1 MNPKMNKPPLL
12 IGSTIGVLG
21 GGQLGQML
29 SMAAA
34 RLGFKTHIFEPSD
47 APPASNVSSKFTQ
60 ANYDDF
66 DALKQFA
73 SSVNVVTYEFENI
86 PTRALDIIEK
96 HCEIF
101 PSREALKISQDRLIE
116 KEFINKL
123 GFKTASFC
131 EVNSIEEL
139 IHAINQIGAPSILKT
154 RRFGYDGKG
163 QVKVQPSSK
172 PEEIWKNLGEK
183 ALILEGFI
191 NFSSEFSVIGSRS
204 KDGQI
209 SCFDPGEN
217 VHKDGILRTT
227 TVPAHLTNQQKTEA
241 VLITAKILETL
252 KYVGVIG
259 IEFFLEK
266 NSLVI
271 NEFAPR
277 VHNSGHWTQN
287 GCTVDQFEQH
297 IRAITGWKLGNA
309 ERHSDVIMEN
319 LIGDEIYKTNQLVED
334 GSIAL
339 HLYGKADVNPGRKMG
354 HFNRIKK

>member
-1 MNPKMNKPPLL
+1 MNKTL
-12 IGSTIGVLG
+12 ISGSTIGILG

-34 RLGFKTHIFEPSD
+34 RLGFKTHNFEPSEN
-47 APPASNVSSKFTQ
+47 PPASNVASKFTR
-60 ANYDDF
+60 AEYDDY

-73 SSVNVVTYEFENI
+73 SSVDVVTYEFENI
-86 PTRALDIIEK
+86 PTAALDIIETQS
-96 HCEIF
+96 EIF
-101 PSREALKISQDRLIE
+101 PNREALKISQDRLIE

>member
-1 MNPKMNKPPLL
+1 MNKTL
-12 IGSTIGVLG
+12 ISGSTIGILG

-29 SMAAA
+29 SMAAS
-34 RLGFKTHIFEPSD
+34 RLGFKTHIFEPSEN
-47 APPASNVSSKFTQ
+47 PPASNVASKFTR
-60 ANYDDF
+60 AEYDDY

-73 SSVNVVTYEFENI
+73 SSVDVVTYEFENI
-86 PTRALDIIEK
+86 PTAALDIIETQS
-96 HCEIF
+96 EIF
-101 PSREALKISQDRLIE
+101 PNREALKISQDRLIE

>member
-1 MNPKMNKPPLL
+1 MNKTL
-12 IGSTIGVLG
+12 ISGSTIGILG

-29 SMAAA
+29 SMAAS
-34 RLGFKTHIFEPSD
+34 RLGFKTHIFEPSEN
-47 APPASNVSSKFTQ
+47 PPASNVASKFTR
-60 ANYDDF
+60 AEYDDY

-73 SSVNVVTYEFENI
+73 SSVDVVTYEFENI
-86 PTRALDIIEK
+86 PTAALDIIETQS
-96 HCEIF
+96 EIF
-101 PSREALKISQDRLIE
+101 PNREALKISQDRLIE

-139 IHAINQIGAPSILKT
+139 NHAINQIGAPSILKT

>member
-1 MNPKMNKPPLL
+1 MNKTLTS
-12 IGSTIGVLG
+12 GSTIGILG

-34 RLGFKTHIFEPSD
+34 RLGFKTHIFEPSEN
-47 APPASNVSSKFTQ
+47 PPASNVSSKFTR
-60 ANYDDF
+60 AEYNDY

-73 SSVNVVTYEFENI
+73 SSVDVVTYEFENI
-86 PTRALDIIEK
+86 PTAALDIIETQS
-96 HCEIF
+96 EIF
-101 PSREALKISQDRLIE
+101 PNREALKISQDRLIE

-131 EVNSIEEL
+131 EVNSLEEL
-139 IHAINQIGAPSILKT
+139 IKGINQIGAPSILKT

-172 PEEIWKNLGEK
+172 PEEIWRNLGEK

-339 HLYGKADVNPGRKMG
+339 HLYGKTDVNPGRKMG

>member
-1 MNPKMNKPPLL
+1 MNKTL
-12 IGSTIGVLG
+12 ISGSTIGILG

-29 SMAAA
+29 SMAAS
-34 RLGFKTHIFEPSD
+34 RLGFKTHIFEPSEN
-47 APPASNVSSKFTQ
+47 PPASNVASKFTR
-60 ANYDDF
+60 AEYDDY

-73 SSVNVVTYEFENI
+73 SSVDVVTYEFENV
-86 PTRALDIIEK
+86 PTAALDIIETQS
-96 HCEIF
+96 EIF
-101 PSREALKISQDRLIE
+101 PNREALKISQDRLIE

-339 HLYGKADVNPGRKMG
+339 YLYGKADVNPGRKMG

>member
-1 MNPKMNKPPLL
+1 MNPKMNKTL
-12 IGSTIGVLG
+12 ISGSTIGILG

-34 RLGFKTHIFEPSD
+34 RLGFKTHIFEPSEN
-47 APPASNVSSKFTQ
+47 PPASNVASKFTR
-60 ANYDDF
+60 AEYDDY

-73 SSVNVVTYEFENI
+73 SSVDVVTYEFENI
-86 PTRALDIIEK
+86 PTAALDIIETQS
-96 HCEIF
+96 EIF
-101 PSREALKISQDRLIE
+101 PNREALKISQDRLIE

-217 VHKDGILRTT
+217 VHQDGILRTT

>member
-1 MNPKMNKPPLL
+1 MNKPL
-12 IGSTIGVLG
+12 ISGSTIGILG

-29 SMAAA
+29 SMAAS
-34 RLGFKTHIFEPSD
+34 RLGFKTHIFEPSEN
-47 APPASNVSSKFTQ
+47 PPASNVASKFTR
-60 ANYDDF
+60 AEYDDY

-73 SSVNVVTYEFENI
+73 SSVDVVTYEFENI
-86 PTRALDIIEK
+86 PTAALDIIETQS
-96 HCEIF
+96 EIF
-101 PSREALKISQDRLIE
+101 PNREALKISQDRLIE

-131 EVNSIEEL
+131 EVNSLEEL
-139 IHAINQIGAPSILKT
+139 IQGINQIGAPSILKT

>member
-1 MNPKMNKPPLL
+1 MNKTL
-12 IGSTIGVLG
+12 ISGSTIGILG

-34 RLGFKTHIFEPSD
+34 RLGFKTHIFEPSEN
-47 APPASNVSSKFTQ
+47 PPASNVASKFTR
-60 ANYDDF
+60 AEYDDY

-73 SSVNVVTYEFENI
+73 SGVDVVTYEFENI
-86 PTRALDIIEK
+86 PTAALDIIETQS
-96 HCEIF
+96 EIF
-101 PSREALKISQDRLIE
+101 PNREALKISQDRLIE

>member
-1 MNPKMNKPPLL
+1 MNKTL
-12 IGSTIGVLG
+12 ISGSTIGILG

-29 SMAAA
+29 SMAAS
-34 RLGFKTHIFEPSD
+34 RLGFKTHIFEPSEN
-47 APPASNVSSKFTQ
+47 PPASNVSSKFTR
-60 ANYDDF
+60 AEYDDY

-73 SSVNVVTYEFENI
+73 SSVDVVTYEFENI
-86 PTRALDIIEK
+86 PTAALDIIETQS
-96 HCEIF
+96 EIF
-101 PSREALKISQDRLIE
+101 PNREALKISQDRLIE

>member
-1 MNPKMNKPPLL
+1 MNKTL
-12 IGSTIGVLG
+12 ISGSTIGILG

-34 RLGFKTHIFEPSD
+34 RLGFKTHIFEPSEN
-47 APPASNVSSKFTQ
+47 PPASNVASKFTR
-60 ANYDDF
+60 AEYDDY

-73 SSVNVVTYEFENI
+73 SSVDVVTYEFENI
-86 PTRALDIIEK
+86 PTAALDIIETQS
-96 HCEIF
+96 EIF
-101 PSREALKISQDRLIE
+101 PNREALKISQDRLIE

-139 IHAINQIGAPSILKT
+139 IHAINQIGTPSILKT

>member
-1 MNPKMNKPPLL
+1 MNKTL
-12 IGSTIGVLG
+12 ISGSTIGILG

-34 RLGFKTHIFEPSD
+34 RLGFKTHIFEPSEN
-47 APPASNVSSKFTQ
+47 PPASNVASKFTR
-60 ANYDDF
+60 AEYDDY

-73 SSVNVVTYEFENI
+73 SSVDVVTYEFENI
-86 PTRALDIIEK
+86 PTAALDIIETQS
-96 HCEIF
+96 EIF
-101 PSREALKISQDRLIE
+101 PNREALKISQDRLIE

-163 QVKVQPSSK
+163 QIKVQPSSK

>member
-1 MNPKMNKPPLL
+1 MNKTL
-12 IGSTIGVLG
+12 ISGSTIGILG

-34 RLGFKTHIFEPSD
+34 RLGFKTHIFEPSEN
-47 APPASNVSSKFTQ
+47 PPASNVSSKFTR
-60 ANYDDF
+60 AEYDDY

-73 SSVNVVTYEFENI
+73 SSVDVVTYEFENI
-86 PTRALDIIEK
+86 PTAALDIIETQS
-96 HCEIF
+96 EIF
-101 PSREALKISQDRLIE
+101 PNREALKISQDRLIE

-131 EVNSIEEL
+131 EVNSLEEL
-139 IHAINQIGAPSILKT
+139 IQGINQIGAPSILKT

-172 PEEIWKNLGEK
+172 PEEIWRNLGEK

-339 HLYGKADVNPGRKMG
+339 HLYGKTDVNPGRKMG

>member
-1 MNPKMNKPPLL
+1 MNKTL
-12 IGSTIGVLG
+12 ISGSTIGILG

-34 RLGFKTHIFEPSD
+34 RLGFKTHIFEPSEN
-47 APPASNVSSKFTQ
+47 PPASNVASKFTR
-60 ANYDDF
+60 AEYDDY

-73 SSVNVVTYEFENI
+73 SSVDVVTYEFENI
-86 PTRALDIIEK
+86 PTAALDIIETQS
-96 HCEIF
+96 EIF
-101 PSREALKISQDRLIE
+101 PNREALKISQDRLIE

-191 NFSSEFSVIGSRS
+191 NFSREFSVIGSRS

>member
-1 MNPKMNKPPLL
+1 MNKTL
-12 IGSTIGVLG
+12 ISGSTIGILG

-34 RLGFKTHIFEPSD
+34 RLGFKTHIFEPSEN
-47 APPASNVSSKFTQ
+47 PPASNVASKFTR
-60 ANYDDF
+60 AEYNDY

-73 SSVNVVTYEFENI
+73 SSVDVVTYEFKNI
-86 PTRALDIIEK
+86 PTAALDIIETQS
-96 HCEIF
+96 EIF
-101 PSREALKISQDRLIE
+101 PNREALKISQDRLIE

-131 EVNSIEEL
+131 EVNSIEVL

>member
-1 MNPKMNKPPLL
+1 MNKTL
-12 IGSTIGVLG
+12 ISGSTIGILG

-29 SMAAA
+29 SMAAS
-34 RLGFKTHIFEPSD
+34 RLGFKTHIFEPSEN
-47 APPASNVSSKFTQ
+47 PPASNVASKFTR
-60 ANYDDF
+60 AEYDDYE
-66 DALKQFA
+66 ALKQFA
-73 SSVNVVTYEFENI
+73 SSVDVVTYEFENI
-86 PTRALDIIEK
+86 PTAALDIIETQS
-96 HCEIF
+96 EIF
-101 PSREALKISQDRLIE
+101 PNREALKISQDRLIE

-319 LIGDEIYKTNQLVED
+319 LIGDEIYKTSQLVED
-334 GSIAL
+334 SSIAL
-339 HLYGKADVNPGRKMG
+339 HLYGKADETPGRKMG

>member
-1 MNPKMNKPPLL
+1 MNKTL
-12 IGSTIGVLG
+12 ISGSTIGILG

-34 RLGFKTHIFEPSD
+34 RLGFKTHIFEPSEN
-47 APPASNVSSKFTQ
+47 PPASNVSSKFTR
-60 ANYDDF
+60 AEYNDYN
-66 DALKQFA
+66 ALKQFA
-73 SSVNVVTYEFENI
+73 SSVDVVTYEFENI
-86 PTRALDIIEK
+86 PTAALDIIETQS
-96 HCEIF
+96 EIF
-101 PSREALKISQDRLIE
+101 PNREALKISQDRLIE
-116 KEFINKL
+116 KGFINKL

-131 EVNSIEEL
+131 EVNSLEEL
-139 IHAINQIGAPSILKT
+139 IKGINQIGAPSILKT

-172 PEEIWKNLGEK
+172 PEEIWRNLGEK

-339 HLYGKADVNPGRKMG
+339 HLYGKTDVNPGRKMG

>member
-1 MNPKMNKPPLL
+1 MNKTL
-12 IGSTIGVLG
+12 ISGSTIGILG

-34 RLGFKTHIFEPSD
+34 RLGFKTHIFEPSEN
-47 APPASNVSSKFTQ
+47 PPASNVASKFTR
-60 ANYDDF
+60 AEYDDY

-73 SSVNVVTYEFENI
+73 SSVDVVTYEFENI
-86 PTRALDIIEK
+86 PTAALDIIETQS
-96 HCEIF
+96 EIF
-101 PSREALKISQDRLIE
+101 PNREALKISQDRLIE

-252 KYVGVIG
+252 NYVGVIG

-319 LIGDEIYKTNQLVED
+319 LIGDEIYKTYQLVED

>member
-1 MNPKMNKPPLL
+1 MNKTL
-12 IGSTIGVLG
+12 ISGSTIGILG

-34 RLGFKTHIFEPSD
+34 RLGFKTHIFEPSEN
-47 APPASNVSSKFTQ
+47 PPASNVASKFTR
-60 ANYDDF
+60 AEYDDY

-73 SSVNVVTYEFENI
+73 SSVDVVTYEFENI
-86 PTRALDIIEK
+86 PTAALDIIETQS
-96 HCEIF
+96 EIF
-101 PSREALKISQDRLIE
+101 PNREALKISQDLLIE

>member
-1 MNPKMNKPPLL
+1 MNKTL
-12 IGSTIGVLG
+12 ISGSTIGILG

-34 RLGFKTHIFEPSD
+34 RLGFKTHIFEPSEN
-47 APPASNVSSKFTQ
+47 PPASNVSSKFTR
-60 ANYDDF
+60 AEYDDY

-73 SSVNVVTYEFENI
+73 SSVDVVTYEFENI
-86 PTRALDIIEK
+86 PTAALDIIETQS
-96 HCEIF
+96 EIF
-101 PSREALKISQDRLIE
+101 PNRETLKISQDRLIE

>member
-1 MNPKMNKPPLL
+1 MNKTL
-12 IGSTIGVLG
+12 ISGSTIGILG

-34 RLGFKTHIFEPSD
+34 RLGFKTHIFEPSEN
-47 APPASNVSSKFTQ
+47 PPASNVASKFTR
-60 ANYDDF
+60 AEYDDY

-73 SSVNVVTYEFENI
+73 SSVDVVTYEFENI
-86 PTRALDIIEK
+86 PTAALDIIETQS
-96 HCEIF
+96 EIF
-101 PSREALKISQDRLIE
+101 PNREALKISQDRLIE

-309 ERHSDVIMEN
+309 ERHSDIIMEN

-339 HLYGKADVNPGRKMG
+339 HLYGKADVQPGRKMG

>member
-1 MNPKMNKPPLL
+1 MNKTL
-12 IGSTIGVLG
+12 ISGSTIGILG

-34 RLGFKTHIFEPSD
+34 RLGFKTHIFEPSEN
-47 APPASNVSSKFTQ
+47 PPASNVASKFTR
-60 ANYDDF
+60 AEYDDYE
-66 DALKQFA
+66 ALKQFA
-73 SSVNVVTYEFENI
+73 SSVDVVTYEFENI
-86 PTRALDIIEK
+86 PTAALDIIETQS
-96 HCEIF
+96 EIF
-101 PSREALKISQDRLIE
+101 PNREALKISQDRLIE

>member
-1 MNPKMNKPPLL
+1 MNKTL
-12 IGSTIGVLG
+12 ISGSTIGILG

-34 RLGFKTHIFEPSD
+34 RLGFKTHIFEPSEN
-47 APPASNVSSKFTQ
+47 PPASNVASKFTR
-60 ANYDDF
+60 AEYDDYE
-66 DALKQFA
+66 ALKQFA
-73 SSVNVVTYEFENI
+73 SSVDVVTYEFENI
-86 PTRALDIIEK
+86 PTAALDIIETQS
-96 HCEIF
+96 EIF
-101 PSREALKISQDRLIE
+101 PNREALKISQDRLIE

-163 QVKVQPSSK
+163 QVKVQPASK
-172 PEEIWKNLGEK
+172 PEEIWKNLGGK

>member
-1 MNPKMNKPPLL
+1 MNKTL
-12 IGSTIGVLG
+12 ISGSTIGILG

-34 RLGFKTHIFEPSD
+34 RLGFKTHIFEPSEN
-47 APPASNVSSKFTQ
+47 PPASNVASKFTR
-60 ANYDDF
+60 AEYDDY

-73 SSVNVVTYEFENI
+73 SSVDVVTYEFENI
-86 PTRALDIIEK
+86 PTAALDIIETQS
-96 HCEIF
+96 EIF
-101 PSREALKISQDRLIE
+101 PNREALKISQDRLIE

-204 KDGQI
+204 KNGQI

>member
-1 MNPKMNKPPLL
+1 MNKTL
-12 IGSTIGVLG
+12 ISGSTIGILG

-34 RLGFKTHIFEPSD
+34 RLGFKTHIFEPSEN
-47 APPASNVSSKFTQ
+47 PPASNVASKFTR
-60 ANYDDF
+60 AEYDDY

-73 SSVNVVTYEFENI
+73 SSVDVVTYEFENI
-86 PTRALDIIEK
+86 PTAALDIIETQS
-96 HCEIF
+96 EIF
-101 PSREALKISQDRLIE
+101 PNREALKISQDRLIE

-163 QVKVQPSSK
+163 QVKLQPSSK

-309 ERHSDVIMEN
+309 ERHSDVVMEN

>member
-1 MNPKMNKPPLL
+1 MNKTL
-12 IGSTIGVLG
+12 ISGSTIGILG

-29 SMAAA
+29 SMAAS
-34 RLGFKTHIFEPSD
+34 RLGFKTHIFEPSEN
-47 APPASNVSSKFTQ
+47 PPASNVASKFTR
-60 ANYDDF
+60 AEYDDY

-73 SSVNVVTYEFENI
+73 SSVDVVTYEFENI
-86 PTRALDIIEK
+86 PTAALDIIETQS
-96 HCEIF
+96 EIF
-101 PSREALKISQDRLIE
+101 PNREALKISQDRLIE

-252 KYVGVIG
+252 TYVGVIG

-339 HLYGKADVNPGRKMG
+339 HLYGKADINPGRKMG

>member
-1 MNPKMNKPPLL
+1 MNKKL
-12 IGSTIGVLG
+12 ISGSTIGILG

-34 RLGFKTHIFEPSD
+34 RLGFKTHIFEPSEN
-47 APPASNVSSKFTQ
+47 PPASNVASKFTR
-60 ANYDDF
+60 AEYDDY

-73 SSVNVVTYEFENI
+73 SSVDVVTYEFENI
-86 PTRALDIIEK
+86 PTAALDIIETQS
-96 HCEIF
+96 EIF
-101 PSREALKISQDRLIE
+101 PNREALKISQDRLIE

-266 NSLVI
+266 NSLII

>member
-1 MNPKMNKPPLL
+1 MNPKMNKTL
-12 IGSTIGVLG
+12 ISGSTIGILG

-34 RLGFKTHIFEPSD
+34 RLGFKTHIFEPSEN
-47 APPASNVSSKFTQ
+47 PPASNVSSKFTR
-60 ANYDDF
+60 AEYDDY

-73 SSVNVVTYEFENI
+73 SSVDVVTYEFENI
-86 PTRALDIIEK
+86 PTAALDIIETQS
-96 HCEIF
+96 EIF
-101 PSREALKISQDRLIE
+101 PNREALKISQDRLIE

>member
-1 MNPKMNKPPLL
+1 MNKTL
-12 IGSTIGVLG
+12 ISGSTIGILG

-29 SMAAA
+29 SMAAS
-34 RLGFKTHIFEPSD
+34 RLGFKTHIFEPSEN
-47 APPASNVSSKFTQ
+47 PPASNVASKFTR
-60 ANYDDF
+60 AEYDDY

-73 SSVNVVTYEFENI
+73 SSVDVVTYEFENI
-86 PTRALDIIEK
+86 PTAALDIIETQS
-96 HCEIF
+96 EIF
-101 PSREALKISQDRLIE
+101 PNREALKISQDRLIE

-131 EVNSIEEL
+131 EVNSLEEL
-139 IHAINQIGAPSILKT
+139 IQGINQIGAPSILKT

>member
-1 MNPKMNKPPLL
+1 MNKTL
-12 IGSTIGVLG
+12 ISGSTIGILG

-34 RLGFKTHIFEPSD
+34 RLGFKTHIFEPSEN
-47 APPASNVSSKFTQ
+47 PPASNVASKFTR
-60 ANYDDF
+60 AEYDDY

-73 SSVNVVTYEFENI
+73 SSVDVVTYEFENI
-86 PTRALDIIEK
+86 PTAALDIIETQS
-96 HCEIF
+96 EIF
-101 PSREALKISQDRLIE
+101 PNREALKISQDRLIE

>member
-1 MNPKMNKPPLL
+1 MNKPPLL

-86 PTRALDIIEK
+86 PTGALDIIEK

-123 GFKTASFC
+123 GFKTASFHKVSSL
-131 EVNSIEEL
+131 EDLTNAL
-139 IHAINQIGAPSILKT
+139 DQIGTPSILKT

-163 QVKVQPSSK
+163 QVKMCSSSK
-172 PEEIWKNLGEK
+172 PEEIWKSLGQK
-183 ALILEGFI
+183 DLILESFVD
-191 NFSSEFSVIGSRS
+191 FTSEFSVIGSRS
-204 KDGQI
+204 QDGQI

-217 VHKDGILRTT
+217 VHREGILRTT
-227 TVPAHLTNQQKTEA
+227 TVPANITNQQKTEA
-241 VLITAKILETL
+241 VLITAKILESL
-252 KYVGVIG
+252 NYVGVIG

-266 NSLVI
+266 GSLLI

-297 IRAITGWKLGNA
+297 VRAIAGWKLGNA
-309 ERHSDVIMEN
+309 ERHSNIVMEN
-319 LIGDEIYKTNQLVED
+319 LIGDEIHKIDELIGE
-334 GSIAL
+334 GSPAL
-339 HLYGKADVNPGRKMG
+339 HLYGKVDTKPGRKMG

>member
-1 MNPKMNKPPLL
+1 MNKTL
-12 IGSTIGVLG
+12 ISGSTIGILG

-34 RLGFKTHIFEPSD
+34 RLGFKTHIFEPSEN
-47 APPASNVSSKFTQ
+47 PPASNVASKFTR
-60 ANYDDF
+60 AEYDDY

-73 SSVNVVTYEFENI
+73 SSVDVVTYEFENI
-86 PTRALDIIEK
+86 PTAALDIIETQS
-96 HCEIF
+96 EIF
-101 PSREALKISQDRLIE
+101 PNREALKISQDRLIE

-131 EVNSIEEL
+131 QVNSIEEL

-154 RRFGYDGKG
+154 RRFGHDGKG

>member
-1 MNPKMNKPPLL
+1 MNKTL
-12 IGSTIGVLG
+12 ISGSTIGILG

-34 RLGFKTHIFEPSD
+34 RLGFKTHIFEPSEN
-47 APPASNVSSKFTQ
+47 PPASNVSSKFTR
-60 ANYDDF
+60 AEYDDY

-73 SSVNVVTYEFENI
+73 SSVDVVTYEFENI
-86 PTRALDIIEK
+86 PTAALDIIETQS
-96 HCEIF
+96 EIF
-101 PSREALKISQDRLIE
+101 PNREALKISQDRLIE

-139 IHAINQIGAPSILKT
+139 VHAINQIGTPSILKT

>member
-1 MNPKMNKPPLL
+1 MNKTL
-12 IGSTIGVLG
+12 ISGSTIGILG

-34 RLGFKTHIFEPSD
+34 RLGFKTHIFEPSEN
-47 APPASNVSSKFTQ
+47 PPASNVASEFTR
-60 ANYDDF
+60 AEYDDY

-73 SSVNVVTYEFENI
+73 SSVDVVTYEFENI
-86 PTRALDIIEK
+86 PTAALDIIETQS
-96 HCEIF
+96 EIF
-101 PSREALKISQDRLIE
+101 PNREALKISQDRLIE

-163 QVKVQPSSK
+163 QIKVQPSSK

-259 IEFFLEK
+259 VEFFLEK

>member
-1 MNPKMNKPPLL
+1 MNKTLTS
-12 IGSTIGVLG
+12 GSTIGILG

-34 RLGFKTHIFEPSD
+34 RLGFKTHIFEPSEN
-47 APPASNVSSKFTQ
+47 PPASNVSSKFTR
-60 ANYDDF
+60 AEYNDY

-73 SSVNVVTYEFENI
+73 SSVDVVTYEFENI
-86 PTRALDIIEK
+86 PTAALDIIETQS
-96 HCEIF
+96 EIF
-101 PSREALKISQDRLIE
+101 PNREALKISQDRLIE
-116 KEFINKL
+116 KGFINKL

-131 EVNSIEEL
+131 EVNSLEEL
-139 IHAINQIGAPSILKT
+139 IKGINQIGAPSILKT

-172 PEEIWKNLGEK
+172 PEEIWRNLGEK

>member
-1 MNPKMNKPPLL
+1 MNKTL
-12 IGSTIGVLG
+12 ISGSTIGILG

-34 RLGFKTHIFEPSD
+34 RLGFKTHIFEPSEN
-47 APPASNVSSKFTQ
+47 PPASNVASKFTR
-60 ANYDDF
+60 AEYNDY

-73 SSVNVVTYEFENI
+73 SSVDVVTYEFENI
-86 PTRALDIIEK
+86 PTAALDIIETQS
-96 HCEIF
+96 EIF
-101 PSREALKISQDRLIE
+101 PNREALKISQDRLIE

>member
-1 MNPKMNKPPLL
+1 MNKTL
-12 IGSTIGVLG
+12 ISGSTIGILG

-34 RLGFKTHIFEPSD
+34 RLGFKTHIFEPSEN
-47 APPASNVSSKFTQ
+47 PPASNVSSKFTR
-60 ANYDDF
+60 AEYDDY

-73 SSVNVVTYEFENI
+73 SSVDVVTYEFENI
-86 PTRALDIIEK
+86 PTAALDIIETQS
-96 HCEIF
+96 EIF
-101 PSREALKISQDRLIE
+101 PNREALKISQDRLIE

-297 IRAITGWKLGNA
+297 IRAITGWKLGKA

>member
-1 MNPKMNKPPLL
+1 MNKTL
-12 IGSTIGVLG
+12 ISGSTIGILG

-34 RLGFKTHIFEPSD
+34 RLGFKTHIFEPSEN
-47 APPASNVSSKFTQ
+47 PPASNVSSKFTR
-60 ANYDDF
+60 AEYDDY

-73 SSVNVVTYEFENI
+73 SSVDVVTYEFENI
-86 PTRALDIIEK
+86 PTAALDIIETQS
-96 HCEIF
+96 EIF
-101 PSREALKISQDRLIE
+101 PNREALKISQDRLIE

-297 IRAITGWKLGNA
+297 IRAIIGWKLGNA

-319 LIGDEIYKTNQLVED
+319 LIGDEIYKTNQLAED

>member
-1 MNPKMNKPPLL
+1 MNKTL
-12 IGSTIGVLG
+12 ISGSTIGILG

-29 SMAAA
+29 SMSAS
-34 RLGFKTHIFEPSD
+34 RLGFKTHIFEPSEN
-47 APPASNVSSKFTQ
+47 PPASNVASKFTR
-60 ANYDDF
+60 AEYDDYN
-66 DALKQFA
+66 ALKQFA
-73 SSVNVVTYEFENI
+73 SSVDVVTYEFENI
-86 PTRALDIIEK
+86 PTAALDIIETQS
-96 HCEIF
+96 EIF
-101 PSREALKISQDRLIE
+101 PNREALKISQDRLIE

-259 IEFFLEK
+259 IAFFLEK